1 MTRWQRIKKVIKPK
15 NIIVLI
21 ILLTSNTFAWFI
33 YATKVQ
39 NEMSAHVG
47 AWDILFEAGD
57 SPIVDY
63 INVSIDNMYP
73 GMEDFHYELKAYNK
87 SEVGASLTYTLLSAD
102 IMGDVYYTK
111 EGRNEANEEV
121 TETDLTSEELIKVL
135 KDNYPFKFDFSVS
148 SSNLDADIGEAFY
161 YIDANWPFESG
172 NDELDTKWGI
182 KASEYKKQHPDKPC
196 RPVGIY
202 IQPYRSRLEYSTQRT
217 DIQRVP
223 PQKR

>member
-47 AWDILFEAGD
+47 AWDILFESGD

-121 TETDLTSEELIKVL
+121 TETDLTIEELIKVL

-182 KASEYKKQHPDKPC
+182 KASEYKKQHPDKPSIILKIK
-196 RPVGIY
+196 IY
-202 IQPYRSRLEYSTQRT
+202 ISQSL
-217 DIQRVP
+217 
-223 PQKR
+223 

>member
-148 SSNLDADIGEAFY
+148 STNLDADIGEAFY

-182 KASEYKKQHPDKPC
+182 KASEYKKQHPDKPSIILKIK
-196 RPVGIY
+196 IY
-202 IQPYRSRLEYSTQRT
+202 ISQSL
-217 DIQRVP
+217 
-223 PQKR
+223 

>member
-121 TETDLTSEELIKVL
+121 TETDLTSAELIKVL

-182 KASEYKKQHPDKPC
+182 KASEYKKQHPDKPSIILKIK
-196 RPVGIY
+196 IY
-202 IQPYRSRLEYSTQRT
+202 ISQSL
-217 DIQRVP
+217 
-223 PQKR
+223 

>member
-1 MTRWQRIKKVIKPK
+1 MTRWKRIKKVIKPK

-182 KASEYKKQHPDKPC
+182 KASEYKKQHPDKPSIILKIK
-196 RPVGIY
+196 IY
-202 IQPYRSRLEYSTQRT
+202 ISQSL
-217 DIQRVP
+217 
-223 PQKR
+223 

>member
-21 ILLTSNTFAWFI
+21 ILLTSNSFAWFI

-47 AWDILFEAGD
+47 AWEILFEAGD

-135 KDNYPFKFDFSVS
+135 KDNYPFKFAFSVS

-182 KASEYKKQHPDKPC
+182 KASEYKKQHPDKPSIILKIK
-196 RPVGIY
+196 IY
-202 IQPYRSRLEYSTQRT
+202 ISQSL
-217 DIQRVP
+217 
-223 PQKR
+223 

>member
-15 NIIVLI
+15 NIIVLL

-47 AWDILFEAGD
+47 AWDILFESGD

-182 KASEYKKQHPDKPC
+182 KASEYKKQHPDKPSIILKIK
-196 RPVGIY
+196 IY
-202 IQPYRSRLEYSTQRT
+202 ISQSL
-217 DIQRVP
+217 
-223 PQKR
+223 

>member
-47 AWDILFEAGD
+47 AWDILFESGD

-111 EGRNEANEEV
+111 EGRNEAKEEV
-121 TETDLTSEELIKVL
+121 TETDLTSAELIKVL

-182 KASEYKKQHPDKPC
+182 KASEYKKQHPDKPSIILKIK
-196 RPVGIY
+196 IY
-202 IQPYRSRLEYSTQRT
+202 ISQSL
-217 DIQRVP
+217 
-223 PQKR
+223 

>member
-111 EGRNEANEEV
+111 EGRNEAKEEV

-148 SSNLDADIGEAFY
+148 SSNLDADVGEAFY

-182 KASEYKKQHPDKPC
+182 KASEYKKQHPDKPSIIL
-196 RPVGIY
+196 RIKIY
-202 IQPYRSRLEYSTQRT
+202 ISQSL
-217 DIQRVP
+217 
-223 PQKR
+223 

>member
-182 KASEYKKQHPDKPC
+182 KASEYKKQHPGKPSIILKIK
-196 RPVGIY
+196 IY
-202 IQPYRSRLEYSTQRT
+202 ISQSL
-217 DIQRVP
+217 
-223 PQKR
+223 

>member
-47 AWDILFEAGD
+47 AWDILFESGD

-111 EGRNEANEEV
+111 EGRNEAKEEV

-148 SSNLDADIGEAFY
+148 SSNLDADVGEAFY

-182 KASEYKKQHPDKPC
+182 KASEYKKQHPDKPSIIL
-196 RPVGIY
+196 RIKIY
-202 IQPYRSRLEYSTQRT
+202 ISQSL
-217 DIQRVP
+217 
-223 PQKR
+223 

>member
-121 TETDLTSEELIKVL
+121 TETDLTSEELSKVL

-182 KASEYKKQHPDKPC
+182 KASEYKKQHPDKPSIILK
-196 RPVGIY
+196 RKIY
-202 IQPYRSRLEYSTQRT
+202 ISQCL
-217 DIQRVP
+217 
-223 PQKR
+223 

>member
-15 NIIVLI
+15 IIVLI

-47 AWDILFEAGD
+47 AWDILFESGD

-182 KASEYKKQHPDKPC
+182 KASEYKKQHPDKPSIILKIK
-196 RPVGIY
+196 IY
-202 IQPYRSRLEYSTQRT
+202 ISQSL
-217 DIQRVP
+217 
-223 PQKR
+223 

>member
-47 AWDILFEAGD
+47 AWDILFESGD

-87 SEVGASLTYTLLSAD
+87 SEVGASLTLHY
-102 IMGDVYYTK
+102 
-111 EGRNEANEEV
+111 
-121 TETDLTSEELIKVL
+121 
-135 KDNYPFKFDFSVS
+135 
-148 SSNLDADIGEAFY
+148 
-161 YIDANWPFESG
+161 
-172 NDELDTKWGI
+172 
-182 KASEYKKQHPDKPC
+182 
-196 RPVGIY
+196 
-202 IQPYRSRLEYSTQRT
+202 
-217 DIQRVP
+217 
-223 PQKR
+223 

>member
-47 AWDILFEAGD
+47 AWDILFESGD

-121 TETDLTSEELIKVL
+121 TETD
-135 KDNYPFKFDFSVS
+135 
-148 SSNLDADIGEAFY
+148 
-161 YIDANWPFESG
+161 
-172 NDELDTKWGI
+172 
-182 KASEYKKQHPDKPC
+182 PC
-196 RPVGIY
+196 
-202 IQPYRSRLEYSTQRT
+202 
-217 DIQRVP
+217 
-223 PQKR
+223 

>member
-182 KASEYKKQHPDKPC
+182 KASEYKKQHPDKPSIILKIK
-196 RPVGIY
+196 IY
-202 IQPYRSRLEYSTQRT
+202 ISQRL
-217 DIQRVP
+217 
-223 PQKR
+223 

>member
-73 GMEDFHYELKAYNK
+73 GMEDFQYNK

-182 KASEYKKQHPDKPC
+182 KASEYKKQHPDKPSIILKIK
-196 RPVGIY
+196 IY
-202 IQPYRSRLEYSTQRT
+202 ISQSL
-217 DIQRVP
+217 
-223 PQKR
+223 

>member
-47 AWDILFEAGD
+47 AWDILFESGD

-182 KASEYKKQHPDKPC
+182 KASEYKKQHPDKPSIILKIK
-196 RPVGIY
+196 IY
-202 IQPYRSRLEYSTQRT
+202 ISQSL
-217 DIQRVP
+217 
-223 PQKR
+223 

>member
-47 AWDILFEAGD
+47 AWDILFESGD

-148 SSNLDADIGEAFY
+148 STNLDADIGEAFY

-182 KASEYKKQHPDKPC
+182 KASEYKKQHPDKPSIILKIK
-196 RPVGIY
+196 IY
-202 IQPYRSRLEYSTQRT
+202 ISQSL
-217 DIQRVP
+217 
-223 PQKR
+223 

>member
-1 MTRWQRIKKVIKPK
+1 MTRWQRIKKVIKPR

-87 SEVGASLTYTLLSAD
+87 SEVGASLTYTLLSAN

-111 EGRNEANEEV
+111 EGRNEAGEEV
-121 TETDLTSEELIKVL
+121 TETDLTSEELVKVL
-135 KDNYPFKFDFSVS
+135 KNNYPFKFDFSVS
-148 SSNLDADIGEAFY
+148 SSSLDADVGEAFY

-182 KASEYKKQHPDKPC
+182 KASEYKKQHPDKPSIILKIK
-196 RPVGIY
+196 IY
-202 IQPYRSRLEYSTQRT
+202 ISQSL
-217 DIQRVP
+217 
-223 PQKR
+223 

>member
-172 NDELDTKWGI
+172 NNELDTKWGI
-182 KASEYKKQHPDKPC
+182 KASEYKKQHPDKPSIILKIK
-196 RPVGIY
+196 IY
-202 IQPYRSRLEYSTQRT
+202 ISQSL
-217 DIQRVP
+217 
-223 PQKR
+223 

>member
-47 AWDILFEAGD
+47 AWDILFESGD

-121 TETDLTSEELIKVL
+121 TETDLASEELIKVL

-182 KASEYKKQHPDKPC
+182 KASEYKKQHPDKPSIILKIK
-196 RPVGIY
+196 IY
-202 IQPYRSRLEYSTQRT
+202 ISQSL
-217 DIQRVP
+217 
-223 PQKR
+223 

>member
-182 KASEYKKQHPDKPC
+182 KASEYKKQHPDKPSIILKIK
-196 RPVGIY
+196 IY
-202 IQPYRSRLEYSTQRT
+202 ISQSL
-217 DIQRVP
+217 
-223 PQKR
+223 

>member
-21 ILLTSNTFAWFI
+21 ILLTSYTFAWFI

-47 AWDILFEAGD
+47 AWDILFESGD

-182 KASEYKKQHPDKPC
+182 KASEYKKQHPDKPSIILKIK
-196 RPVGIY
+196 IY
-202 IQPYRSRLEYSTQRT
+202 ISQSL
-217 DIQRVP
+217 
-223 PQKR
+223 

>member
-47 AWDILFEAGD
+47 AWDILFESGD

-182 KASEYKKQHPDKPC
+182 KASEYKKQHPDKPSIILKIK
-196 RPVGIY
+196 IY
-202 IQPYRSRLEYSTQRT
+202 I
-217 DIQRVP
+217 
-223 PQKR
+223 

>member
-47 AWDILFEAGD
+47 AWDILFESGD

-102 IMGDVYYTK
+102 IMGDVYYTR

-182 KASEYKKQHPDKPC
+182 KASEYKKQHPDKPSIILKIK
-196 RPVGIY
+196 IY
-202 IQPYRSRLEYSTQRT
+202 ISQSL
-217 DIQRVP
+217 
-223 PQKR
+223 

>member
-148 SSNLDADIGEAFY
+148 SSNLDDIGEAFY

-182 KASEYKKQHPDKPC
+182 KASEYKKQHPDKPSIILKIK
-196 RPVGIY
+196 IY
-202 IQPYRSRLEYSTQRT
+202 ISQRL
-217 DIQRVP
+217 
-223 PQKR
+223 

>member
-102 IMGDVYYTK
+102 IMGDVYYT
-111 EGRNEANEEV
+111 
-121 TETDLTSEELIKVL
+121 TDLTSEELIKVL

-182 KASEYKKQHPDKPC
+182 KASEYKKQHPDKPSIILKIK
-196 RPVGIY
+196 IY
-202 IQPYRSRLEYSTQRT
+202 ISQSL
-217 DIQRVP
+217 
-223 PQKR
+223 

>member
-121 TETDLTSEELIKVL
+121 TERDLTSEELIKVL

-182 KASEYKKQHPDKPC
+182 KASEYKKQHPDKPSIILKIK
-196 RPVGIY
+196 IY
-202 IQPYRSRLEYSTQRT
+202 ISQSL
-217 DIQRVP
+217 
-223 PQKR
+223 

>member
-1 MTRWQRIKKVIKPK
+1 
-15 NIIVLI
+15 
-21 ILLTSNTFAWFI
+21 
-33 YATKVQ
+33 
-39 NEMSAHVG
+39 MSAHVG

-182 KASEYKKQHPDKPC
+182 KASEYKKQHPDKPSIILKIK
-196 RPVGIY
+196 IY
-202 IQPYRSRLEYSTQRT
+202 ISQSL
-217 DIQRVP
+217 
-223 PQKR
+223 